1 MPNKLRDSVTG
12 AKLSL
17 LLIAEDAAVASLVR
31 QALAGLPE
39 PAAWTIH
46 EIAWEQGAVTLASA
60 EYALALVAGTLDS
73 PAALELLRQAQLRTT
88 GPVLLVGVF
97 DPVAASAVGAADLV
111 TPDELTPALLGRVLR
126 YQLQRRQ
133 LEERIA
139 RLGQFDSLTGL
150 PNRFLLHDRLAQ
162 LLARAG
168 RDATQVGVML
178 LGIDRF
184 KGVTE
189 SLGHRVGDQLLQA
202 VARRLSDSIRECDTV
217 ARLDGDEFVLLFSGL
232 RNHRQ
237 AAAIAA
243 RILVAFARPSQVEDR
258 EIYLSPSIGI
268 AIYPLDGSEGEV
280 LMGCAETA
288 LSMAR
293 SNGGNCYQF
302 FAPEMNAAARER
314 LELETGLHR
323 ALERDEFLLHYQPQ
337 FDLASGALIGF
348 EALLRWQSP
357 THGLVMPRRFI
368 PLLEENGLI
377 CSVGE
382 WVLRSAC
389 RQLRRWQEAG
399 LRPGRLAVNLSG
411 RQLRVPGLVE
421 LFLGILRETGVDPA
435 QLDIELT
442 EGHVMQRLQLNVE
455 VLRRLTDQGVQL
467 VMDDFGIEDSSL
479 SCLKHLPVNKVKIA
493 HSFTSQ
499 IGRSAEDDALIRAI
513 LAMSHSLGL
522 KVIGEGIESREQFD
536 FLCAQGCEEG
546 LGDWFAPAR
555 SAAEIEQMLR
565 RH

>member
-1 MPNKLRDSVTG
+1 MAE
-12 AKLSL
+12 AKASL
-17 LLIAEDAAVASLVR
+17 LLLAEDDAVGSRVR
-31 QALAGLPE
+31 QALMGVAE
-39 PAAWTIH
+39 FAAWAIR
-46 EIAWEQGAVTLASA
+46 EIPWADGEQALARA
-60 EYALALVAGTLDS
+60 EFPLALVTGRPDS
-73 PAALELLRQAQLRTT
+73 RAALELLRRVQLRPSA
-88 GPVLLVGVF
+88 PVLLVGAF
-97 DPVAASAVGAADLV
+97 DPAAADEVGAADLV
-111 TPDELTPALLGRVLR
+111 TLDELTPALLGRVLR

-133 LEERIA
+133 LEARIA
-139 RLGQFDSLTGL
+139 RLGEFDSLTGL
-150 PNRFLLHDRLAQ
+150 PNRFLLHDRLTQ
-162 LLARAG
+162 LLARAC

-189 SLGHRVGDQLLQA
+189 SLGHRVGDLLLQA

-217 ARLDGDEFVLLFSGL
+217 ARLEGDEFVLLFSGL
-232 RNHRQ
+232 QNHRQ
-237 AAAIAA
+237 AAAMAA
-243 RILVAFARPSQVEDR
+243 RILVAFARPSQVEER

-268 AIYPLDGSEGEV
+268 AIYPFDGSGGEL

-337 FDLASGALIGF
+337 FDLASGELIGF

-382 WVLRSAC
+382 WVLRNAC

-421 LFLGILRETGVDPA
+421 LFLGILQETGIDPA

-442 EGHVMQRLQLNVE
+442 EGHVMQQLQLNVE

-467 VMDDFGIEDSSL
+467 VMDDFGTEDSSL
-479 SCLKHLPVNKVKIA
+479 SCLKHLPVNKVKID

-522 KVIGEGIESREQFD
+522 KVIGEGIESRAQLD
-536 FLCAQGCEEG
+536 FLRAQGCEEG
-546 LGDWFAPAR
+546 QGFWFAPAR
-555 SAAEIEQMLR
+555 SAAESEQLLR
-565 RH
+565 RR